1 MECNHPE
8 AYVSI
13 IGPYRVCNKCG
24 AKLPPVPAEKP
35 AVPKKGGKKNAGK

>member
-24 AKLPPVPAEKP
+24 EKLPLKAPEKP
-35 AVPKKGGKKNAGK
+35 AAPKKGGKKDARN

>member
-24 AKLPPVPAEKP
+24 AKLPLKAPEKP
-35 AVPKKGGKKNAGK
+35 AASKKGGKNAGK